1 MTRTLIAPVVEARSP
16 AKARG
21 TRATRTAVPA
31 QDDRRPPRK
40 PADVS
45 TVVPATSEP
54 ATQAGRRPDDG

>member
-21 TRATRTAVPA
+21 ARPTAVPA

-54 ATQAGRRPDDG
+54 ATQAGRWPDEG